1 MTGEERRNAIIEQI
15 KNSEKP
21 VPGKALAAEYDVSR
35 QVIVQD
41 IALIRAAG
49 HDITSTNKGYVIHEP
64 ISFSRVFKVK
74 HTDEQVEEELFA
86 IVDLGGCVK
95 NVMVNHKIYGHM
107 EAELH
112 VSSRKKAMEFVQ
124 GIKSGKSCP
133 LKNITSGYHY
143 HLVEAESE
151 EALDEI
157 ESVLKEKGF
166 LIKSN
171 SRSRE

>member
-1 MTGEERRNAIIEQI
+1 MTGEERRIAIIEQI

-21 VPGKALAAEYDVSR
+21 VSGKALAAQYDVSR

-49 HDITSTNKGYVIHEP
+49 HDITSTHRGYVIHEP
-64 ISFSRVFKVK
+64 ASCSRIFKVK
-74 HTDEQVEEELFA
+74 HTDEQVEDELFA

-107 EAELH
+107 EAELR
-112 VSSRKKAMEFVQ
+112 VSSRKKAMEFMQ

-151 EALDEI
+151 ETLDEI
-157 ESVLKEKGF
+157 ENTLKERGF
-166 LIKSN
+166 LIEK
-171 SRSRE
+171 